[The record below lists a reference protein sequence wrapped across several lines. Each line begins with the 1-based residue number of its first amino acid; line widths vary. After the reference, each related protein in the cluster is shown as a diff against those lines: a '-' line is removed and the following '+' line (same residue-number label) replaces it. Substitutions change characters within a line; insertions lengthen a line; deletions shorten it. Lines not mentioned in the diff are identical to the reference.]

1 MDLLADPATLLT
13 LVGALVLAGA
23 AIGFLAGL
31 FGVGGGA
38 ISVPVF
44 FEIFRVLGYPAGWVY
59 RLESSDPIIGFG
71 LPITSIQMIGRGTVR
86 P

>member
-1 MDLLADPATLLT
+1 MDLLADPSTLLS

-44 FEIFRVLGYPAGWVY
+44 FEIFRLLGYSAEIAISP
-59 RLESSDPIIGFG
+59 SSCVVF
-71 LPITSIQMIGRGTVR
+71 R
-86 P
+86 